1 MGKSIHGN
9 IIQIEDLSA
18 TVKLNNGDTL
28 VTVNNANMELK
39 RGYSYAVM
47 GKSGSGKTSLIS
59 IIGLLNRSYEGKYF
73 YNGASVSSLT
83 DRQLS
88 MLRANNIGFV
98 FQNYSLIKHLRVWEN
113 IELPLLYAK
122 KNLVKSNGKK

>member
-59 IIGLLNRSYEGKYF
+59 IIGLLNRSYEEIIFTMGLLF
-73 YNGASVSSLT
+73 PRLQIASYLCCV
-83 DRQLS
+83 
-88 MLRANNIGFV
+88 
-98 FQNYSLIKHLRVWEN
+98 LIILDLFFKIIL
-113 IELPLLYAK
+113 
-122 KNLVKSNGKK
+122 